1 MKSNSNSIAKSS
13 AAQPSTT
20 KPKEFKWMGF
30 KSHML
35 ATMAKWREDDYLTD
49 ATFQCYDGKVSAHR
63 MILAAVS
70 PMLKKAMSQDY
81 CDQGIKIY

>member
-1 MKSNSNSIAKSS
+1 MKSIPNTTSNFII
-13 AAQPSTT
+13 AQPKNM

-81 CDQGIKIY
+81 CDQGIMIC